1 MARCSDCG
9 TRLDGETAF
18 TCNFCDAAF
27 CPEHRLPERH
37 GCEPFQSAE
46 RSQQAAAGLAP
57 EGSVSIGESD
67 DDNDPPERT
76 PCEECGRP
84 CPADQ
89 TYCSPCQADF
99 RDMETTAT
107 REEIAEHWRKND
119 DLPPEREPP
128 NRKRWLL
135 IALVL
140 GAIALVAAW
149 VLGII

>member
-1 MARCSDCG
+1 
-9 TRLDGETAF
+9 
-18 TCNFCDAAF
+18 
-27 CPEHRLPERH
+27 
-37 GCEPFQSAE
+37 
-46 RSQQAAAGLAP
+46 
-57 EGSVSIGESD
+57 
-67 DDNDPPERT
+67 
-76 PCEECGRP
+76 
-84 CPADQ
+84 
-89 TYCSPCQADF
+89 
-99 RDMETTAT
+99 METTAT